1 MNRRF
6 RFLVIACAVSTVLS
20 LSAVLTQDTQKSIGN
35 QYGIPESFFTPIRYT
50 SQSITNFLT
59 GPFNHPKYPQDFL
72 ARNFSHVNQIVSL
85 ASQNK
90 HPRHF
95 IKKGLNLFFL
105 KLHNIVI
112 NPYAFCSFIEQLI
125 TNVEEHMR
133 EDSIRERTLEAFK
146 QTVGAFLVD
155 HFEQLRYDPDETLHE
170 LALQL
175 YDLAHPGDNEDIT
188 IRELQHALHY
198 FLSQGLRLVVW
209 SPDDQEYTWESLMTI
224 ASRLEQCAQY
234 NLIDHEMLDDL
245 YWITLQRYALFL
257 SVAGH
262 ELEPAMFDS
271 ACSALQYS
279 KQDWLTINERE
290 VHITTKSDYLREAL
304 MQAEASAQLHTAG
317 YVQ

>member
-6 RFLVIACAVSTVLS
+6 RFLVIACAVSSVLS

-234 NLIDHEMLDDL
+234 NLIDSEMLDDL
-245 YWITLQRYALFL
+245 YWALLNRYTVFL
-257 SVAGH
+257 SIAGA
-262 ELEPAMFDS
+262 ELDPKVYDI
-271 ACSALQYS
+271 AC
-279 KQDWLTINERE
+279 KDMRQDAQAFWNSEERE
-290 VHITTKSDYLREAL
+290 LYITTKFDHLREAL
-304 MQAEASAQLHTAG
+304 MRAEASAHLHAEG